1 MRHKLRGRKL
11 NRTSAHRKSMFANM
25 AVSLVMHEQI
35 HTTLP
40 KAKEIRPYLEVLV
53 TKAKRSDLATRRH
66 LISKIKDL
74 PAVQKLISVLGPRY
88 KDRPGGYL
96 RIIKTGFRHGDM
108 APMAYIEFV
117 DRDVNAKGAITPRQ
131 QDNFNG
137 MDQGQLDSV
146 STEVSKS
153 KKAAPKSKSSGPADK
168 VKKVATKAPVAKNT
182 AVKKTAV
189 SRTEGK

>member
-1 MRHKLRGRKL
+1 
-11 NRTSAHRKSMFANM
+11 MFANM

-108 APMAYIEFV
+108 APMAYIEFI

-131 QDNFNG
+131 QNAFEG
-137 MDQGQLDSV
+137 MEQAGLEESAA
-146 STEVSKS
+146 E
-153 KKAAPKSKSSGPADK
+153 APKTKALKKPSSAPADK